1 MGVSSRASSRLAVF
15 ALAAVLAMLPAVRA
29 KEPPRSR
36 STHDRQR
43 TAAIVGGLRFLASQQ
58 QRDGS
63 WGSKARVGVT
73 SLSLL
78 AFLAH
83 GDQIGRGPHGAAI
96 ERGVRYLLSCS
107 LAPSASNPLRST
119 VPGKPAGYIWGGR
132 SDATSR
138 MHGHGYATQVLASVY
153 GSGVRSPALRAELRT
168 ALKRAVRVIE
178 DAQTFTGGWGYEP
191 SFSTNHEGSITV
203 TVAQALRAARD
214 AGFVVDKRVHERGL
228 RYLRESQKPNGS
240 FRYSLTRSDS
250 TPALTS
256 AALCAMYGFAEY
268 KSKKT
273 DAALSFLR
281 SSHRT
286 SRRLSWPY
294 YGRYYA
300 AQVYY
305 RSSRADWRRW
315 NREWVPRILNAA
327 ERTSDGRIFWDDSY
341 RGENRSQ
348 GKAYATA
355 LSCLTL
361 SVGDG
366 LLPLFTK

>member
-1 MGVSSRASSRLAVF
+1 VLSRLV
-15 ALAAVLAMLPAVRA
+15 VLAFVGLWATAPAVCA
-29 KEPPRSR
+29 KEPPRAR

-43 TAAIVGGLRFLASQQ
+43 TAAIKGGLRFLAAQQ

-63 WGSKARVGVT
+63 WGSKSRVGVT
-73 SLSLL
+73 SLAVL

-83 GDQIGRGPHGAAI
+83 GDQIGRGPHGAVV

-107 LAPSASNPLRST
+107 LAPSASNKARST

-132 SDATSR
+132 SDTDSR
-138 MHGHGYATQVLASVY
+138 MHGHGYATQVLATVY

-168 ALKRAVRVIE
+168 AITRAVRVIE
-178 DAQTFTGGWGYEP
+178 EAQTFTGGWGYEP
-191 SFSTNHEGSITV
+191 SFSTTHEGSITV
-203 TVAQALRAARD
+203 TVAQALRVARD
-214 AGFVVDKRVHERGL
+214 AGFVIDKRVHQRGL
-228 RYLRESQKPNGS
+228 KYLKESQKPDGS

-268 KSKKT
+268 ESRKT
-273 DAALSFLR
+273 RAALDYLR
-281 SSHRT
+281 ARHGAG
-286 SRRLSWPY
+286 RRLNWPF

-305 RSSRADWRRW
+305 RSSSADWKRW
-315 NREWVPRILNAA
+315 NREWVPRILTEA
-327 ERTSDGRIFWDDSY
+327 ERSSNGLVFWDDVH
-341 RGENRSQ
+341 RGADRSQ
-348 GKAYATA
+348 GRAYATA
-355 LSCLTL
+355 FSCLTL